1 MEGFSIE
8 TLTILISLFST
19 VITTAGGI
27 IVAIITTHAAS
38 NKIQTDIQKRVTA
51 VETNIANIQND
62 TKMIKEALLN
72 MNLIKAEQLVQTAT
86 PSEKIEPVAEE
97 KTKSKKHNSKK
108 WKREWAKTQKRQ
120 NKKIKN
126 EDIFRMAPSQV
137 YACPAH
143 RAKRSDLNA
152 KELRK

>member
-1 MEGFSIE
+1 MGGFSIE

-27 IVAIITTHAAS
+27 IVAIITTHATS
-38 NKIQTDIQKRVTA
+38 NKIQTDIQKRITA
-51 VETNIANIQND
+51 VETNIANIQSD

-86 PSEKIEPVAEE
+86 PSQEIEPVVEE
-97 KTKSKKHNSKK
+97 KPKSKHNSKK
-108 WKREWAKTQKRQ
+108 WKREWAKTQKKQ

-126 EDIFRMAPSQV
+126 EDIFRMAPGQV
-137 YACPAH
+137 CACPAP
-143 RAKRSDLNA
+143 RARRSDLNA